1 MPVEDYVRNAVVTN
15 VVDGDTLDLDID
27 LGFGIWASRRVRVL
41 GVNAPEM
48 TGKSRCAGQRAKCW
62 VQRWVGES
70 KGFVT
75 VRTHLDKTD
84 SFGRVLAEI
93 WNGSQSLGR
102 ELIASGNAVAYR
114 VTREK
119 KIRQE

>member
-1 MPVEDYVRNAVVTN
+1 MPAEDYTRNAKVMR
-15 VVDGDTLDLDID
+15 VVDGDTLDLAID
-27 LGFGIWASRRVRVL
+27 LGFSTWIYRRVRIL
-41 GVNAPEM
+41 GVNCPE
-48 TGKSRCAGQRAKCW
+48 TK
-62 VQRWVGES
+62 GES
-70 KGFVT
+70 KEAGKRAKEFARRWCALAGCAVT

-102 ELIASGNAVAYR
+102 ELIASGNATAYR

-119 KIRQE
+119 KPRQE